1 MIIVDL
7 NQVMLSN
14 LLKQIS
20 PRNPD
25 VSEDLIRHMV
35 LNSLRM
41 YKQKFGEKYGELVI
55 CADDRKYWRREVF
68 PYYKSNRKKER
79 AQSSLDWNLIFDT
92 LNRIKQE
99 IKDNFPYKVIQV
111 HRAEADDIIGT
122 LCKRF
127 GHLGIA
133 PASAEPILIL
143 SSDKDFGQ
151 LQKYANVDQYSPV
164 GKQFIRIPNPD
175 RFLKEHIIK
184 GDRGDGIPNFL
195 SDDDTFASGGR
206 QKPIKSANFVDWS
219 DMAPEDFCTEKMLA
233 GYMRNKQL
241 IDLDCIPQDVQD
253 AINEEFDTVDVHYG
267 NLLNY
272 FIKHKLKNLTEHI
285 GEF

>member
-1 MIIVDL
+1 MILVDL

-35 LNSLRM
+35 LNSIRS
-41 YKQKFGEKYGELVI
+41 YKQKFGDKYGELVI
-55 CADDRKYWRREVF
+55 CTDDRKYWRREVF

-79 AQSSLDWNLIFDT
+79 QASNLDWNMIFDT

-99 IKDNFPYKVIQV
+99 LKDNFPYKVIQV

-122 LCKRF
+122 LVKRF

-151 LQKYANVDQYSPV
+151 LQKYANVDQFSPIA
-164 GKQFIRIPNPD
+164 KQYVRIPNPD

-195 SDDDTFASGGR
+195 SADDTFANGGR
-206 QKPIKSANFVDWS
+206 QRPIKSANFVDWS
-219 DMAPEDFCTEKMLA
+219 DMAPEDFCTEKMME
-233 GYMRNKQL
+233 GYLRNKQL
-241 IDLDCIPQDVQD
+241 IDLDCIPKDVED
-253 AINEEFDTVDVHYG
+253 AINKEFDTVEVHHG

>member
-1 MIIVDL
+1 MILVDL

-35 LNSLRM
+35 LNSIRG
-41 YKQKFGEKYGELVI
+41 YKQKFGDKYGELVI
-55 CADDRKYWRREVF
+55 CADDKKYWRREVF

-79 AQSSLDWNLIFDT
+79 QQSNLDWNLIFDT
-92 LNRIKQE
+92 LNSIKQE
-99 IKDNFPYKVIQV
+99 LKDNFPYKLIQV

-122 LCKRF
+122 LSKRF

-151 LQKYANVDQYSPV
+151 LQKYANVDQYSPIA
-164 GKQFIRIPNPD
+164 KQFIRIPNPD

-195 SDDDTFASGGR
+195 SAPDTFANGGR

-219 DMAPEDFCTEKMLA
+219 DMNPVDFCTESMME
-233 GYMRNKQL
+233 GYLRNKQL

-253 AINEEFDTVDVHYG
+253 AINEEFDTVEVHKG